1 VLRGGFGIFYDL
13 GTGSLANASV
23 SFPYLR
29 RTVLSNVAY
38 PLDSSLAEP
47 LPFTLNTPVGR
58 IRTSDPRLRLPFTM
72 QWNVT
77 VEQSLGSKRTF
88 SASYV
93 GAVGRRLLRL
103 ELLNNPNPDFAQVF
117 VTTND
122 ASSSYHAL
130 QLQFQ
135 RRLSRNL
142 QSHIAYT
149 WSHSIDN
156 ASNDSFARQL

>member
-1 VLRGGFGIFYDL
+1 
-13 GTGSLANASV
+13 
-23 SFPYLR
+23 
-29 RTVLSNVAY
+29 
-38 PLDSSLAEP
+38 
-47 LPFTLNTPVGR
+47 
-58 IRTSDPRLRLPFTM
+58 RLRLPLTM

-77 VEQSLGSKRTF
+77 FEQSLGSKRSF

-103 ELLNNPNPDFAQVF
+103 ELENNPNPDFGQVF
-117 VTTND
+117 VTTNG

-135 RRLSRNL
+135 RRLSRSL

-156 ASNDSFARQL
+156 ASNDSFANSPSQSLTRVSIELHPTSTCATRLLELLLTTFLPR